1 MARVSKKRSSVQ
13 SITLKHIN
21 EKLDHIHK
29 DVEQNTKDIAQL
41 KDQVAMG
48 SSLQCVRIA
57 SDIKFPTYQ
66 SCNEFSYKVV
76 EDLQD
81 EITRYDGQGVKFHCI
96 NYDLIKL
103 KGQSI

>member
-1 MARVSKKRSSVQ
+1 MPRKKTTVQ

-48 SSLQCVRIA
+48 RGGL
-57 SDIKFPTYQ
+57 
-66 SCNEFSYKVV
+66 KVIFNV
-76 EDLQD
+76 
-81 EITRYDGQGVKFHCI
+81 GG
-96 NYDLIKL
+96 LISIILGGL
-103 KGQSI
+103 KIGKII